1 MNRADDWDDEERAAL
16 ENVREELGAIR
27 DRHRDDPP
35 IELLR
40 ASRADALPEA
50 LNEEVSNHLERSA
63 WSRTLVEGADS
74 VDPALDSAAQ
84 ARMLARIHADIGTA
98 PRGRRWFQSW
108 LLASAVAMAVIVL
121 AVVIFRRPQAPN
133 QTASVAVA
141 PQPAAQVPTLPP
153 SVPPAPGFILPLDKP
168 DVKFTALALVLRGSA
183 DGPKFID
190 AVAPGIRAYRSGD
203 YATAE
208 RELAALQPQYPNS
221 VEVPFY
227 LGVSRLFL
235 GDAAGARSA
244 LDAARRVSDDSF
256 APAIDWFLAVADER
270 AGRLSDAGAALQR
283 VCGATGEYREK
294 ACDAATRIA
303 SR

>member
-1 MNRADDWDDEERAAL
+1 MNRPDDWDDEERAAL
-16 ENVREELGAIR
+16 EHVREELGAIR

-35 IELLR
+35 LELLR
-40 ASRADALPEA
+40 ASGADALPEA
-50 LNEEVSNHLERSA
+50 LDEQVRGHLERGA
-63 WSRTLVEGADS
+63 WSRALLEGVDS
-74 VDPALDSAAQ
+74 IDPALDPAVQ
-84 ARMLARIHADIGTA
+84 ARMLARIRAEVGAA
-98 PRGRRWFQSW
+98 PRGRRWFRSW
-108 LLASAVAMAVIVL
+108 LLAPALAAAVIVL
-121 AVVIFRRPQAPN
+121 AVVILRRPQAPS
-133 QTASVAVA
+133 QPAAMAVA
-141 PQPAAQVPTLPP
+141 PRSAAQP
-153 SVPPAPGFILPLDKP
+153 STSQAAVPPTPGFVLPLDKP

-208 RELAALQPQYPNS
+208 RELAALQSRYPNS

-244 LDAARRVSDDSF
+244 LNDARRVSDDSF

-270 AGRLSDAGAALQR
+270 AGRLSDAHDALRR

-303 SR
+303 PR

>member
-1 MNRADDWDDEERAAL
+1 MNRPDDWDDEERAAL
-16 ENVREELGAIR
+16 ENVREELDAIR

-40 ASRADALPEA
+40 ASRADALPET
-50 LNEEVSNHLERSA
+50 LNEQVSSHLERSA

-74 VDPALDSAAQ
+74 VEPALDSVVQ
-84 ARMLARIHADIGTA
+84 ARMLARIHADIGAA
-98 PRGRRWFQSW
+98 PRRRRWFQSW
-108 LLASAVAMAVIVL
+108 LLAPALAAAVIVL
-121 AVVIFRRPQAPN
+121 ALVIFRRPQAPN
-133 QTASVAVA
+133 QTAAVAVA
-141 PQPAAQVPTLPP
+141 PPPVAKAPALPP
-153 SVPPAPGFILPLDKP
+153 SVPPTPGFILPLDKP

-183 DGPKFID
+183 DGPKFTD
-190 AVAPGIRAYRSGD
+190 AIAPGIRDYRSGD
-203 YATAE
+203 YAMAE
-208 RELAALQPQYPNS
+208 RELAALQPRYPNS

-235 GDAAGARSA
+235 GDVAGARAA
-244 LDAARRVSDDSF
+244 LEAARRVSDESF

-270 AGRLSDAGAALQR
+270 AGRLSDAHDALQR
-283 VCGATGEYREK
+283 VCGAAGEYREK